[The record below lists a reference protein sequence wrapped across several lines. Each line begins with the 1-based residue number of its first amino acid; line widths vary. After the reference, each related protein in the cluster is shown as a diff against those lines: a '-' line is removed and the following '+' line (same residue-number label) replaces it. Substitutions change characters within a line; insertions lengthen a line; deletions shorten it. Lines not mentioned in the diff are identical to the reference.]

1 MYLQLIHLF
10 IYLEI
15 MRFIMFYM
23 DPNLR
28 NMQDEMKRKRKEKNK
43 NKNKLCYKEDA
54 VKVQK
59 SLRF

>member
-1 MYLQLIHLF
+1 
-10 IYLEI
+10 
-15 MRFIMFYM
+15 MFYM